1 MEEYTEHKIIYD
13 IRQYDT
19 GYLEDI
25 GKTFNTNFKDFEDY
39 MQEKNNIRVS
49 VEPEIQR
56 QKNPADKSL
65 TFENQITAERY
76 FANDMHRISH
86 FSPGSCLLAT
96 VGTDFSEDSKERIK
110 AMYEYTREAGYIV
123 RYVEFQVYHNTFPQA
138 SHAATRNTI
147 KNEARIGG
155 TEFVCFVD
163 TDALPEEDMLAKL
176 LANNVSIVTP
186 YVIDPA
192 IGLQLGGP
200 TREINSGLFE
210 QRWIPQCFLLCRTA
224 IFNNPEI
231 HFSYDEAEDGFS
243 SRVTLYGLTQQVDT
257 SQVLNLASPPGRPD
271 SKNWDTRMEGL
282 KERYNREPKRNWISQ
297 EEYDEALE
305 KDQYIAVLGDNEQ
318 NDSDNKVIVEQKVS
332 EFDVTKVATED
343 INDGL

>member
-1 MEEYTEHKIIYD
+1 MEEYTEHTIIYD

-163 TDALPEEDMLAKL
+163 TDA
-176 LANNVSIVTP
+176 
-186 YVIDPA
+186 
-192 IGLQLGGP
+192 
-200 TREINSGLFE
+200 
-210 QRWIPQCFLLCRTA
+210 
-224 IFNNPEI
+224 
-231 HFSYDEAEDGFS
+231 S

-305 KDQYIAVLGDNEQ
+305 KDQYIAVLGDNEK

-332 EFDVTKVATED
+332 EFDVTKVAKED